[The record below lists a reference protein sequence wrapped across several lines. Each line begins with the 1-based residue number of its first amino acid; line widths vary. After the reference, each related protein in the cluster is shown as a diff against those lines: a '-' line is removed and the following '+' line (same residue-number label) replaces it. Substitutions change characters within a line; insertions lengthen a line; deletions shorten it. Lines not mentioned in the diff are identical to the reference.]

1 MESNIHFIHETFI
14 SWLSNDTHDTFLV
27 FIYSEWSF
35 LFLSIIPHFF
45 FCSLNKYELQG
56 SDLPSVLIPNTSPE
70 LWHHILITWI
80 CSHLFPASC
89 LINLIL
95 FQCSAFITQ
104 PSQVSANTRAHMHP
118 APSPPSNSCKGIYC
132 TNILWVNQIQIHSH
146 FFILFSLSSNCYD
159 HRHFMM
165 VSQLHMLSDMA
176 FFCGSVFNSLYMK
189 LKALDYINLLHIIVN
204 KTPELPHE
212 ASM

>member
-1 MESNIHFIHETFI
+1 MV
-14 SWLSNDTHDTFLV
+14 LSVSFY
-27 FIYSEWSF
+27 YSS
-35 LFLSIIPHFF
+35 FF

-132 TNILWVNQIQIHSH
+132 TNILWVKSTAIFLFYFLYHQTVMITGTLWWCHNCICFRTWPSSVGLYLIHSTW
-146 FFILFSLSSNCYD
+146 N
-159 HRHFMM
+159 
-165 VSQLHMLSDMA
+165 
-176 FFCGSVFNSLYMK
+176 
-189 LKALDYINLLHIIVN
+189 
-204 KTPELPHE
+204 
-212 ASM
+212 